1 MKKRN
6 IRAACFLPWAV
17 LVLSAA
23 APAAADDLT
32 IRIPA
37 AQGVVGAEAR
47 IPVLA
52 EKAADLGA
60 IEFDLVYDARL
71 LEFVSLAAG
80 PMNTGMVDSRLVRP
94 GLVRVG
100 SIAEPALSGDGTLFV
115 AAFKVLG
122 SGTGMLEIRNF
133 KANAGTTGAELKAAL
148 SAGSISVPEA
158 AGPAGGAGSPPW
170 TSQVPPPI
178 WWIAGALLGLVLVL
192 LVWDAY
198 LLGKL
203 RAFKAKSS

>member
-1 MKKRN
+1 
-6 IRAACFLPWAV
+6 V
-17 LVLSAA
+17 LILSAA

-52 EKAADLGA
+52 ERAADLGA
-60 IEFDLVYDARL
+60 VEFDLVYDARL
-71 LEFVSLAAG
+71 LEFVSLEAG

-94 GLVRVG
+94 GLVRIG
-100 SIAEPALSGDGTLFV
+100 SIAEPALNGDGTLFV

-122 SGTGMLEIRNF
+122 PGTAALEIQNL
-133 KANAGTTGAELKAAL
+133 KVNAGTTGAELKAAL
-148 SAGSISVPEA
+148 KAGSLTVPEA
-158 AGPAGGAGSPPW
+158 GGPAAKPGLISW
-170 TSQVPPPI
+170 TAQVPTPM
-178 WWIAGALLGLVLVL
+178 WWIAGVLLGLVLIL
-192 LVWDAY
+192 LFWDAY

-203 RAFKAKSS
+203 KAFKTKSS

>member
-1 MKKRN
+1 MKMRDF
-6 IRAACFLPWAV
+6 RAACFLPWAM
-17 LVLSAA
+17 LVLAA
-23 APAAADDLT
+23 AVPAAADDLT

-60 IEFDLVYDARL
+60 VEFDLVYDARL
-71 LEFVSLAAG
+71 LEFVSLEAG

-94 GLVRVG
+94 GLVRIG

-122 SGTGMLEIRNF
+122 SGTGILEIQNF
-133 KANAGTTGAELKAAL
+133 KANAGTTGAELKAAF

-158 AGPAGGAGSPPW
+158 GGPAVKAGLSSW
-170 TSQVPPPI
+170 TSQVPTPM
-178 WWIAGALLGLVLVL
+178 WWIAGGLLGLLLVL

-203 RAFKAKSS
+203 KAFKSKNN